1 MKHIAVITGAS
12 SGMGR
17 RFVETLQSFGSFDE
31 VWVIARRAERL
42 ETLRD
47 SAPFPLRPL
56 AYDLTDRKN
65 FARYAALL
73 EQEQPSVGLVIN
85 AGGFGKFS
93 PTLGES
99 LDTNLNMVDLNCQ
112 ALQALCQLT
121 IPYMPR
127 GAKLVNIA
135 SVAAYQPTPYINVY
149 AATKAFVLSY
159 TRSLNRELRP
169 RGIHVM
175 AVCPFWTSSEFFD
188 RAIAD
193 DKPKVVKKY
202 IAMYTPEQVVEKT
215 WKDLKKNK
223 EVSICGFKAQAQTL
237 LTKLLPHGFVMNFW
251 LKQQGLDR
259 P

>member
-17 RFVETLQSFGSFDE
+17 RFVQTLQEFGSFDE

-42 ETLRD
+42 EELRET
-47 SAPFPLRPL
+47 APFPLRPL
-56 AYDLTDRKN
+56 ALDLTDR
-65 FARYAALL
+65 RSYQTYAQLL
-73 EQEQPSVGLVIN
+73 EAEKPEIGLLLN
-85 AGGFGKFS
+85 ASGFGKFS
-93 PTLGES
+93 PTLAEP
-99 LDTNLNMVDLNCQ
+99 LDVNLNMVDLNCQ
-112 ALQALCQLT
+112 AVQALCQLS
-121 IPYMPR
+121 IPYMPQ

-175 AVCPFWTSSEFFD
+175 AVCPFWTSSEFFG
-188 RAIAD
+188 RAID
-193 DKPKVVKKY
+193 EEKPKVVKKY
-202 IAMYTPEQVVEKT
+202 IAMYTPEQVVAKT

-223 EVSICGFKAQAQTL
+223 EVSICGFKAQGQTL
-237 LTKLLPHGFVMNFW
+237 LTKLLPHCFVMNFW
-251 LKQQGLDR
+251 LRQQGLT
-259 P
+259 